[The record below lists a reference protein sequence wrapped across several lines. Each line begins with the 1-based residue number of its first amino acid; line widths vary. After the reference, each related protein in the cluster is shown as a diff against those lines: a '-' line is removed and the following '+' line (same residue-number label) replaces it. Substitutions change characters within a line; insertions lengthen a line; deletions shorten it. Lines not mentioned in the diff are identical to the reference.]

1 MTLSDI
7 SERNIL
13 EMLGYIYTG
22 KCHKFLSI
30 MYARK
35 LHIYRTCNGKKIF
48 LPVQLREV
56 LLAVSVTELNC

>member
-1 MTLSDI
+1 
-7 SERNIL
+7 
-13 EMLGYIYTG
+13 
-22 KCHKFLSI
+22 